1 MIGVFDSGFGGLC
14 ILAGMLKA
22 LPEHDFLYLGDSRRN
37 PYGARSAGTI
47 YEWSRGSV
55 DWMFAQ
61 GCELIILACHTA
73 SNSALRRLQQE
84 YLPASPY
91 SNRRILGV
99 TIPLVEEASRSARKR
114 VGVLATRASCQS
126 GSFETEIA
134 KRNPDLKVICHAAPV
149 LVSMIEEGMQKSPE
163 ARRILRKVLA
173 PLKMASVDTLIL
185 GCTHFP
191 AMEEDFR
198 RKAGKKIR
206 VISSSRVV
214 GASLQDYL
222 MRHPQIDQKIG
233 KNRQCV
239 FYTTEDASRF
249 EEYGKGFLGRSFQA
263 SSVRL

>member
-14 ILAGMLKA
+14 ILAGMQKA

-37 PYGARSAGTI
+37 PYGARSSATI
-47 YEWSRGSV
+47 YEWSRESV

-84 YLPASPY
+84 YLPISPY
-91 SNRRILGV
+91 ADRRILGV
-99 TIPLVEEASRSARKR
+99 TIPLVEEASKIAKKR
-114 VGVLATRASCQS
+114 VGVLATRASCLS

-134 KRNPDLKVICHAAPV
+134 KRNRDLKVFCHAAPV
-149 LVSMIEEGMQKSPE
+149 LVSIIEEGMSKSPE
-163 ARRILRKVLA
+163 ARRLLRKYLA

-198 RKAGKKIR
+198 RKVGKNIR
-206 VISSSRVV
+206 VISSPHVV
-214 GASLQDYL
+214 GSSLKDYL
-222 MRHPQIDQKIG
+222 KRHPGIDQKIG

-239 FYTTEDASRF
+239 FYTTEDANRF
-249 EEYGKGFLGRSFQA
+249 EEHGKAFLGQSFQA